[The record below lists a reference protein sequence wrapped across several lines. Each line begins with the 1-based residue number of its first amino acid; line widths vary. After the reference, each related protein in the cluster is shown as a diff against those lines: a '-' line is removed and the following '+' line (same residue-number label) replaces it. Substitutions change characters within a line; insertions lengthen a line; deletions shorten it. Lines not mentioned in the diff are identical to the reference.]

1 MAASRK
7 EQSHERI
14 VDAAARAIR
23 RAGYSGV
30 GVADVMKEA
39 GLTHGGFYAH
49 FPSRDALLAAAMERA
64 GQDGA
69 ARLSQN
75 MARRR
80 AEGASPLRAW
90 VEAYLSESHLTGCE
104 RGCPV
109 AALASEI
116 PRQSEDVREV
126 AASRVQRLLEAVQ
139 QVLPADAGEHASA
152 AVLSTLV
159 GALQLARVLGDTPR
173 GRAVLA
179 SARQAVLDQYDHE
192 GAPASH

>member
-75 MARRR
+75 MARRC

-159 GALQLARVLGDTPR
+159 GALQLARALGDTPR